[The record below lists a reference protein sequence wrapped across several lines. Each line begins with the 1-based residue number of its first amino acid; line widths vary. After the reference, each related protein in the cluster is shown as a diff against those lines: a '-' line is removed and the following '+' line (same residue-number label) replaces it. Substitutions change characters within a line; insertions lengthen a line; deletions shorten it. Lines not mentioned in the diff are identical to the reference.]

1 MLFYLKLGVSYRD
14 LEGVMQKR
22 GVNVDHTTLNYWNVI
37 PQAISYEDV
46 RAYLDEGESNG
57 KWDYEEACLGFL

>member
-1 MLFYLKLGVSYRD
+1 MLFYLRLGVSYRD

-22 GVNVDHTTLNYWNVI
+22 GMSIDHTTLNYWNVI

>member
-1 MLFYLKLGVSYRD
+1 
-14 LEGVMQKR
+14 MQKR
-22 GVNVDHTTLNYWNVI
+22 GMSIDHTTLNYWNVI